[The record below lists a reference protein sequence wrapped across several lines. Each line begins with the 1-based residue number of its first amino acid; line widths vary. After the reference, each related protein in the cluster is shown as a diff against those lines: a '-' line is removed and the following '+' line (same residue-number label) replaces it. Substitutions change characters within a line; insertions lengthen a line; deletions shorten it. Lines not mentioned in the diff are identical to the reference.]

1 MNIRDVMSTDV
12 ACLACGD
19 SLQDAAK
26 KMAEINVGSL
36 PVVEGDR
43 LVGVVT
49 DRDIVLRAV
58 AKGTTPDQTV
68 DNAMTRDVIT
78 IAPGA
83 SVAEANRLMSERQIR
98 RLYVVEG
105 GTLAGVL
112 SLGDLA
118 LDAET
123 RETGEALREISK
135 TQA

>member
-1 MNIRDVMSTDV
+1 MNVRDVMSSDV
-12 ACLACGD
+12 TCLACGD
-19 SLQDAAK
+19 SLRDAAG

-36 PVVEGDR
+36 PVIDGGK
-43 LVGVVT
+43 LVGVIT

-58 AKGTTPDQTV
+58 ARGTAPDQAI
-68 DNAMTRDVIT
+68 DAAMTRDVIT
-78 IAPGA
+78 IAPGT

-105 GTLAGVL
+105 DRLAGVL

-123 RETGEALREISK
+123 SKAGEALREISK
-135 TQA
+135 A